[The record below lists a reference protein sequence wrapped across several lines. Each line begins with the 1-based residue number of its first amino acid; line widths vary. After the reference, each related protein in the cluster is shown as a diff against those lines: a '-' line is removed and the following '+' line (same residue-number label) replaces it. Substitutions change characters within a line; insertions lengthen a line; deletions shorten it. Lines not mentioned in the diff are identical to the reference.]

1 MDDESSDARADDV
14 PETPEQTDVAQLA
27 AERDALA
34 AEVESLRRR
43 RSWAATARR
52 LVAPVLVAVFA
63 VSFLAAGVGI
73 WLQRTTLNDEVW
85 AERVVPIG
93 EDPEVQAALAAWTT
107 EQVLTAV
114 DVEGLLRDALP
125 EQAQVL
131 ATPLSRAVDD
141 WVGERVDAVFASE
154 RFEEIW
160 TAVATQAHEVAVEVL
175 RDERPNIVADDD
187 SITVNLVPLINAVLA
202 EVLDRAPALV
212 GSDADLPEVQVGDL
226 PEEARE
232 RLAAALGVEL
242 DEDFGT
248 ITIDDDGRLST
259 AQQVVSLL
267 DRFVVLSVLLTIA
280 AAAGAMWASANR
292 RRTLLQ
298 LLGAT
303 ALVAVVTRRA
313 TFAIQDQVLE
323 LVRVE
328 ENRSAASVIVHALT
342 DPFTDAAAVILWVV
356 AIVALVA
363 AVTGPYP
370 WARRV
375 RTTATDASR
384 TVAGTVGERVQD
396 PATARWVVAH
406 ADALRIAGWVGGALL
421 LWFVDLSW
429 WTFVVVGGLVA
440 AWQVALSRIAPDDVS
455 AVGGGPPPAAAA

>member
-1 MDDESSDARADDV
+1 MSDARADDV
-14 PETPEQTDVAQLA
+14 VAAPEDADVAQLA

-34 AEVESLRRR
+34 AEVETLRRR

-125 EQAQVL
+125 QQAQVL
-131 ATPLSRAVDD
+131 ATPLTRAVDD
-141 WVGERVDAVFASE
+141 WVGERVDAVFASD

-160 TAVATQAHEVAVEVL
+160 SAVAIRAHEVAVEVL

-187 SITVNLVPLINAVLA
+187 SITVNLVPLVNAVLA

-212 GSDADLPEVQVGDL
+212 GSDVDLPEVQVGDL

-232 RLAAALGVEL
+232 RLAAVLGVEL

-248 ITIDDDGRLST
+248 ITIDDGGSLST
-259 AQQVVSLL
+259 AQQVVRLL
-267 DRFVVLSVLLTIA
+267 DRFVVLSVLLAIA
-280 AAAGAMWASANR
+280 SAVGAMWASANR

-303 ALVAVVTRRA
+303 ALVAVVVRRA
-313 TFAIQDQVLE
+313 TFAIQDQVVD
-323 LVRVE
+323 LVRVD
-328 ENRSAASVIVHALT
+328 ENRPAASVVVHALT
-342 DPFTDAAAVILWVV
+342 DPFTDSAAVVLWVV
-356 AIVALVA
+356 AAVALVV

-370 WARRV
+370 WAQRV

-429 WTFVVVGGLVA
+429 WTFVVVGARVA
-440 AWQVALSRIAPDDVS
+440 AWQVALARIAPDDVS